1 MFFFNSNI
9 PSTMFVSV
17 SSHTVYHS
25 KLLYFCFVLEF
36 NIWHRI
42 GWVHH
47 RFFCCSIFSFL
58 CSALKIIVCFYSV
71 GHWIVCIRFVLPW
84 SISPLTSS
92 NCWTLHCLSC
102 DLRLCFLLI
111 ISWLLLRYF
120 LISPFVPSDLWPPIC
135 CLLIPPFGFFLI
147 TPLVSLDHSVVIFR
161 SLRWYLQITPLV
173 SSDYPFVIFWLCL
186 WYLLITPLVSSD
198 YAFCICWLP
207 TWYLLIPSSVLITPF
222 VSSNYH
228 LWYLLINT
236 LLSSDV
242 LCCGHCDCRSFV
254 ICLPSHK
261 LELPR
266 YDNLRNII
274 IFDGVHRFIQQIHK
288 I

>member
-1 MFFFNSNI
+1 
-9 PSTMFVSV
+9 MFVSV

-36 NIWHRI
+36 NIWHKI

-58 CSALKIIVCFYSV
+58 FSALKIIVCFYSL

-102 DLRLCFLLI
+102 DLRLVFPFDYLVITPSIFSNFPLCTLWPLT
-111 ISWLLLRYF
+111 SPLYPLTSPLMSSN
-120 LISPFVPSDLWPPIC
+120 SPFCTLWPPLW
-135 CLLIPPFGFFLI
+135 CLLIPPYGFFLI

-186 WYLLITPLVSSD
+186 WYLLIAPLVSSD
-198 YAFCICWLP
+198 YPFGIF
-207 TWYLLIPSSVLITPF
+207 LIP
-222 VSSNYH
+222 
-228 LWYLLINT
+228 LWYFQT
-236 LLSSDV
+236 FCV
-242 LCCGHCDCRSFV
+242 V
-254 ICLPSHK
+254 IADHL
-261 LELPR
+261 
-266 YDNLRNII
+266 
-274 IFDGVHRFIQQIHK
+274 
-288 I
+288 